1 MTSLKAVGVWFDTA
15 FDQVLEFFVTP
26 LNLIVFELEVHS
38 AVRIVHKKS
47 CKYTSAFSALGQ
59 CVGVLFVLRRW
70 VYDRVVECMRIDVVC
85 PLPQAIASFL
95 DTGIVGRARER
106 GIAEI
111 YLHNLH
117 DYADNRFGH
126 IDDEPYGGG
135 AGMVIRCQPV
145 FDCIER
151 LRADR
156 QYDEI
161 IYLTADGEQFT
172 QSLANELSLH
182 SSLILLAGRYKGIDQ
197 RVRDALVTREISI
210 GDYVLSGG
218 ELAAAVVID
227 AVVRLL
233 PGVMHDAESALDDSF
248 QDGLLSAPVYTRPA
262 NFRGMEVPAVLRSG
276 DHEAIRRWR
285 MEQALLRTQIRR
297 PDLLSHTGGDSS
309 Q

>member
-1 MTSLKAVGVWFDTA
+1 M
-15 FDQVLEFFVTP
+15 
-26 LNLIVFELEVHS
+26 
-38 AVRIVHKKS
+38 
-47 CKYTSAFSALGQ
+47 GQ

-70 VYDRVVECMRIDVVC
+70 VYDRIVECMRIDIVC

-111 YLHNLH
+111 YVHNLH

-135 AGMVIRCQPV
+135 AGMVIRCQPI
-145 FDCIER
+145 FDCIEH
-151 LRADR
+151 LRANR
-156 QYDEI
+156 QYDEV
-161 IYLTADGEQFT
+161 IYLTADGERFT
-172 QSLANELSLH
+172 QSLANELSLR
-182 SSLILLAGRYKGIDQ
+182 SSLILLAGRYKGVDQ

-285 MEQALLRTQIRR
+285 LEQAFLRTQIRR
-297 PDLLSHTGGDSS
+297 PDLLSHTSGDSS